1 MSIGIGTD
9 IVAISRIASAL
20 ERQGPKF
27 AARIL
32 TTTELFLFQ
41 QNNAPARYLAKRF
54 AAKEAILK
62 ALGTGLAQGMRWQ
75 DIEISRNELGG
86 PVVSLTGAAQ
96 ARMHALGGQ
105 RMLLSLSDEQDLA
118 IAFASLE
125 N

>member
-1 MSIGIGTD
+1 MSLGIGTD
-9 IVAISRIASAL
+9 IVAISRIVSAL

-41 QNNAPARYLAKRF
+41 QNTQPARYLAKRF

-125 N
+125 S

>member
-1 MSIGIGTD
+1 MSLGIGTD

-41 QNNAPARYLAKRF
+41 QNTQPARYLAKRF
-54 AAKEAILK
+54 AAKEAVLK

-125 N
+125 S

>member
-1 MSIGIGTD
+1 MSLGIGTD

-41 QNNAPARYLAKRF
+41 QNTQPARYLAKRF

-125 N
+125 S